1 MLVIDMSLLDD
12 PVQWVEASVGSRG
25 KFLFI
30 ITTQIVL
37 GFTAIYFN
45 GTGEYTSAMTSGI
58 LLFGIGFLCI
68 YVYALRSLLAE
79 YRKLSSHE

>member
-1 MLVIDMSLLDD
+1 MSLFDD
-12 PVQWVEASVGSRG
+12 PVGWAESSVGSRG

-30 ITTQIVL
+30 VVTQVIL

-45 GTGEYTSAMTSGI
+45 GTGEYKSAMTSGI
-58 LLFGIGFLCI
+58 LLFGIGFPCM

-79 YRKLSSHE
+79 YQKLSRQE